1 MPKDIRIEVPTLV
14 LNMGADAYHH
24 YAKEYYDY
32 YVDYPKPR
40 PKFSP
45 VPYTLLFHSIELEL
59 KSLLLKSGKK
69 KSEVRKYNHK
79 LIEAYD
85 ALCNA
90 DKILTLE
97 EVDKLKKSTPILLK
111 KDYEYFL
118 PIASLSLKYMPDLS
132 MLDNVARKLLN
143 HNQSTI

>member
-97 EVDKLKKSTPILLK
+97 EVDTFERINSDLVKKRLRIFFT
-111 KDYEYFL
+111 D
-118 PIASLSLKYMPDLS
+118 SLIEFKVY
-132 MLDNVARKLLN
+132 A
-143 HNQSTI
+143 